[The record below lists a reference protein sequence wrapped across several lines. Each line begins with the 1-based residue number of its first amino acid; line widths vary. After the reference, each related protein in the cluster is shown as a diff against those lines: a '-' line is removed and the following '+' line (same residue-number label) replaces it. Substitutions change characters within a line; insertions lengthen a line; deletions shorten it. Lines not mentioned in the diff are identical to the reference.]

1 MEAHEIETNHLFK
14 RGLDSPHWNPAGL
27 WETHQPVLVTWT
39 ATDSAMG
46 LLNIFTVGEL
56 VAITM
61 VVLQL
66 VLVTVTLRDKC
77 LWRIRQ
83 NLKHPSAARGWLEGQ
98 SNVDRARR
106 SADMGLPHGSS
117 PCSFM
122 SSGRRFP
129 RFIRS
134 CRDSQTLFEEHRKEL
149 EAQLAQW
156 RWGRGSGR
164 VVHTDLHVM
173 PRLLGARECPQCLG
187 VELARPDMNKVTEEV
202 KHKNIR
208 QCRSNSSMML
218 QHRRSVVIARLL
230 PRLVVIMNP
239 IVLESSSS
247 SSMEL
252 EYSTTTAAGRFLGQL
267 HARLRRSLKAWQT
280 RRVQRRWCF
289 SIRVKSQW
297 WQRCWTQLRKRL

>member
-129 RFIRS
+129 RYAHDIQS
-134 CRDSQTLFEEHRKEL
+134 SGEQTEH
-149 EAQLAQW
+149 
-156 RWGRGSGR
+156 
-164 VVHTDLHVM
+164 
-173 PRLLGARECPQCLG
+173 
-187 VELARPDMNKVTEEV
+187 
-202 KHKNIR
+202 
-208 QCRSNSSMML
+208 
-218 QHRRSVVIARLL
+218 
-230 PRLVVIMNP
+230 
-239 IVLESSSS
+239 
-247 SSMEL
+247 
-252 EYSTTTAAGRFLGQL
+252 Y
-267 HARLRRSLKAWQT
+267 
-280 RRVQRRWCF
+280 
-289 SIRVKSQW
+289 
-297 WQRCWTQLRKRL
+297 